1 MIIKCEKCGTRFRMA
16 DEKMQ
21 PDGIKVRCAKCQA
34 VFRAMPTEAPPASMP
49 PAETPR
55 QAPAPQ
61 TELPGGFDFAAGP
74 ASPETQQPE
83 DDFDFGTAERSTA
96 EEPQGDDF
104 DLGDFDIDRD
114 TSASPD
120 FEKVVPA
127 TEPDAIN
134 FNKAIPEEEGTDEF
148 GDFSFTEAMDEDF
161 AEGARPPEQDQDA
174 LGDFSFAEDQSAIP
188 PAEDK
193 EEFDFS
199 PEEPGAQAP
208 VEEEEDFDFSAE
220 DLGAT
225 FTEDEEEEEEIA
237 LVAGEA
243 PEADRDFSDE
253 DFSLSSADES
263 DELPPRPSAKL
274 APAAAAADAALSAKA
289 TDMAPAAGAAE
300 RLPPRAE
307 EAAAPL
313 IARPAPRKSPV
324 ASLMVFL
331 LVLLIVLTAI
341 TGYLFWQK
349 GPQAFE
355 QLILGLTGEKAVPP
369 GSQEGI
375 DLRALQSLFVAN
387 QEAGELFVIHGQAV
401 NRFAEPRSAIQV
413 KGVVYAADG
422 KPILQQTV
430 FCGNALSDED
440 LRTLPYAGI
449 EEAMNNQ
456 FGETLSN
463 LNVRPG
469 QTIPFTI
476 VFRNLPPNMSEFTV
490 EIVDSRPVT
499 ADQ

>member
-34 VFRAMPTEAPPASMP
+34 IFRALPPEAPSAPAADLVPPPAPASP
-49 PAETPR
+49 TAHPE
-55 QAPAPQ
+55 PAP
-61 TELPGGFDFAAGP
+61 TPEPHFADDFEFAAGP
-74 ASPETQQPE
+74 AQPE
-83 DDFDFGTAERSTA
+83 AHQAEGDFDFGGAGRTAAT
-96 EEPQGDDF
+96 EPQGEDF
-104 DLGDFDIDRD
+104 DLGDFDFHRD
-114 TSASPD
+114 ASKPPD
-120 FEKVVPA
+120 FAK
-127 TEPDAIN
+127 TEPEAEPEAID
-134 FNKAIPEEEGTDEF
+134 FGKAIPAEEEGTDEF
-148 GDFSFTEAMDEDF
+148 GDFSFSETVEEDF
-161 AEGARPPEQDQDA
+161 AGSPMAPEQDQEA
-174 LGDFSFAEDQSAIP
+174 FADFSFAENQGAGAP
-188 PAEDK
+188 EEEE
-193 EEFDFS
+193 EEFDFT
-199 PEEPGAQAP
+199 P
-208 VEEEEDFDFSAE
+208 E

-225 FTEDEEEEEEIA
+225 FAEDEEEEEQKTA
-237 LVAGEA
+237 MAADEA
-243 PEADRDFSDE
+243 PEAGKDFSGQDFSDE
-253 DFSLSSADES
+253 DFSLAAADES
-263 DELPPRPSAKL
+263 SEPRPSPAEKL
-274 APAAAAADAALSAKA
+274 APGAETTDAAFSAKA
-289 TDMAPAAGAAE
+289 AGEKPSTSAAD
-300 RLPPRAE
+300 RLQPQTE

-313 IARPAPRKSPV
+313 VPRPAPRKSPV

-369 GSQEGI
+369 GPQEGI

-430 FCGNALSDED
+430 FCGNALSDEE
-440 LRTLPYAGI
+440 LRTLPYSGI

-456 FGETLSN
+456 FGDTLSN

-490 EIVDSRPVT
+490 EVVDSRPVT